1 MRPGMSQAVAFEQVL
16 WGLTF
21 FLNTGL
27 IALLVYRKNYGVL
40 PFFSLY
46 MLLNFFQ
53 GIVLFSAY
61 KAWGFFS
68 REAIQIAWSAQGIVS
83 LARAVAVAEI
93 CYSVLAK
100 FRGIWRLAWR
110 LLTAATAVVALYTW
124 ALSRGRGSWHFAIL
138 NMDRGL
144 ELVMATVIVVLFLF
158 VRYYEVV
165 VQSPIR
171 TLAIGFFLYSAFR
184 VLDDSI
190 LDRWWRTS
198 GPLWNLIGTLT
209 FLASLALWAW
219 ALREKQENA
228 APEAEL
234 LPEGQYHS
242 LSPAINARLKNL
254 NERLGHFW
262 SAQGEKI

>member
-1 MRPGMSQAVAFEQVL
+1 MSQAVTFDQVL
-16 WGLTF
+16 WALTF

-40 PFFSLY
+40 PFFFLY
-46 MLLNFFQ
+46 MLVNFFQ

-61 KAWGFFS
+61 KAWGFS
-68 REAIQIAWSAQGIVS
+68 SPEATQIAWSTQGLVS

-93 CYSVLAK
+93 CYLVLAR
-100 FRGIWRLAWR
+100 FRGIWRLAS
-110 LLTAATAVVALYTW
+110 LLLAASAAVVALYTW
-124 ALSRGRGSWHFAIL
+124 ALSRGGLKFAIL

-144 ELVMATVIVVLFLF
+144 ELVMATVIVLLFLF
-158 VRYYEVV
+158 ARYYELV
-165 VQSPIR
+165 VQSSVR

-209 FLASLALWAW
+209 FLASLLLWIW
-219 ALREKQENA
+219 ALRQKQENVG
-228 APEAEL
+228 PEPEL
-234 LPEGQYHS
+234 FPKDQYHS

-262 SAQGEKI
+262 SAQGGKI